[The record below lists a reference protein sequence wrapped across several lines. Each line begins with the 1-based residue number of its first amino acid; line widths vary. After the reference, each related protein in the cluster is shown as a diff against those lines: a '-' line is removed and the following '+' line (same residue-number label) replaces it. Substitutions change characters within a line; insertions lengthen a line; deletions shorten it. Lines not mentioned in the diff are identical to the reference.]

1 MDTSLDFNAAEYKIL
16 IVDDVVS
23 NVLLLKVL
31 LKNLNYQIA
40 TANDGLQAL
49 SAVETEKPDLI
60 LLDVMMPGLN
70 GFEVAEKLKENP
82 ETRDIPIIFLTA
94 LNATSDVVR
103 GFKAGAND
111 FISKPFHKEELLIR
125 VSHQISLIAARRII
139 IRQTEEL
146 QRTISGRDKL
156 YSVIAHDLRSP
167 IGSIKMVLN
176 MLLLNLPAS
185 SIGKDMHEMLNMANR
200 MTEEVFS
207 LLDNLLKWTKS
218 QIGRLNV
225 VYQQFDLVPIIQ
237 GVIEIFSI
245 AAELKN
251 IRLRV
256 EIPDTL
262 EVYADCDMM
271 KTVIRNLISNAM
283 KFTPEGGDITIRV
296 RQDAQAAI
304 VEASDSGCG
313 ISKENQ
319 AKLMKP
325 STHFSTFGTK
335 NEEGSGL
342 GLLLCQDFATKN
354 GGRLWFESEEGKGST
369 FSFSIPLQK
378 TDDKLYR
385 IEKGGK
391 FSLLFRYSNRIYF
404 ISEPKRSPAFRKPF
418 PTPSRSPRKK
428 SSDSIHRYSGT
439 AKVNGRLSACKR
451 HPSLRNSGAGR
462 WAVF

>member
-1 MDTSLDFNAAEYKIL
+1 MQVEINPSEYTVL
-16 IVDDVVS
+16 IVDDTIA

-31 LKNLNYQIA
+31 IGNQKYRIV
-40 TANDGLQAL
+40 TANNGMEALQA
-49 SAVETEKPDLI
+49 VEKESPDLI
-60 LLDVMMPGLN
+60 LLDIMMPGMN
-70 GFEVAEKLKENP
+70 GYEVAEKLKADPQTQE
-82 ETRDIPIIFLTA
+82 IPIIFLTA
-94 LNATSDVVR
+94 LNSTNDIVK
-103 GFKAGAND
+103 GFKTGASD
-111 FISKPFHKEELLIR
+111 YISKPFNKEELLIR
-125 VSHQISLIAARRII
+125 VTHQISLIAAKRLIAS
-139 IRQTEEL
+139 QMKEL
-146 QRTISGRDKL
+146 QSTIRGRDRL

-378 TDDKLYR
+378 T
-385 IEKGGK
+385 E
-391 FSLLFRYSNRIYF
+391 
-404 ISEPKRSPAFRKPF
+404 
-418 PTPSRSPRKK
+418 
-428 SSDSIHRYSGT
+428 
-439 AKVNGRLSACKR
+439 
-451 HPSLRNSGAGR
+451 
-462 WAVF
+462 

>member
-1 MDTSLDFNAAEYKIL
+1 M
-16 IVDDVVS
+16 
-23 NVLLLKVL
+23 
-31 LKNLNYQIA
+31 
-40 TANDGLQAL
+40 
-49 SAVETEKPDLI
+49 
-60 LLDVMMPGLN
+60 
-70 GFEVAEKLKENP
+70 
-82 ETRDIPIIFLTA
+82 
-94 LNATSDVVR
+94 
-103 GFKAGAND
+103 
-111 FISKPFHKEELLIR
+111 
-125 VSHQISLIAARRII
+125 
-139 IRQTEEL
+139 
-146 QRTISGRDKL
+146 
-156 YSVIAHDLRSP
+156 
-167 IGSIKMVLN
+167 
-176 MLLLNLPAS
+176 
-185 SIGKDMHEMLNMANR
+185 
-200 MTEEVFS
+200 
-207 LLDNLLKWTKS
+207 LDNLLKWTKS

-319 AKLMKP
+319 AKLMKL

-354 GGRLWFESEEGKGST
+354 GGRLWFRIGRRQRLDVQFLDPVAENG
-369 FSFSIPLQK
+369 IN
-378 TDDKLYR
+378 DKLYR

-404 ISEPKRSPAFRKPF
+404 ISEPKRSPAFRALPDSVPF
-418 PTPSRSPRKK
+418 ASKEIFR
-428 SSDSIHRYSGT
+428 
-439 AKVNGRLSACKR
+439 
-451 HPSLRNSGAGR
+451 
-462 WAVF
+462 

>member
-1 MDTSLDFNAAEYKIL
+1 
-16 IVDDVVS
+16 
-23 NVLLLKVL
+23 
-31 LKNLNYQIA
+31 
-40 TANDGLQAL
+40 
-49 SAVETEKPDLI
+49 
-60 LLDVMMPGLN
+60 MMPGLN

-200 MTEEVFS
+200 MTEEAFS

-304 VEASDSGCG
+304 VEVSDSGCG

-378 TDDKLYR
+378 T
-385 IEKGGK
+385 E
-391 FSLLFRYSNRIYF
+391 
-404 ISEPKRSPAFRKPF
+404 
-418 PTPSRSPRKK
+418 
-428 SSDSIHRYSGT
+428 
-439 AKVNGRLSACKR
+439 
-451 HPSLRNSGAGR
+451 
-462 WAVF
+462 

>member
-1 MDTSLDFNAAEYKIL
+1 MTELPIDENTPRIL
-16 IVDDVVS
+16 IVEDEPKLGQLLIDYLRAAS
-23 NVLLLKVL
+23 YAPTLISHGDQVLPYVR
-31 LKNLNYQIA
+31 Q
-40 TANDGLQAL
+40 TP
-49 SAVETEKPDLI
+49 PDLI

-296 RQDAQAAI
+296 RQDDAQAAI
-304 VEASDSGCG
+304 VEVSDSGCG

-378 TDDKLYR
+378 T
-385 IEKGGK
+385 E
-391 FSLLFRYSNRIYF
+391 
-404 ISEPKRSPAFRKPF
+404 
-418 PTPSRSPRKK
+418 
-428 SSDSIHRYSGT
+428 
-439 AKVNGRLSACKR
+439 
-451 HPSLRNSGAGR
+451 
-462 WAVF
+462 

>member
-146 QRTISGRDKL
+146 QRMISGRDKL

-296 RQDAQAAI
+296 RQDDAQAAI
-304 VEASDSGCG
+304 VEVFDSGCG

-378 TDDKLYR
+378 T
-385 IEKGGK
+385 E
-391 FSLLFRYSNRIYF
+391 
-404 ISEPKRSPAFRKPF
+404 
-418 PTPSRSPRKK
+418 
-428 SSDSIHRYSGT
+428 
-439 AKVNGRLSACKR
+439 
-451 HPSLRNSGAGR
+451 
-462 WAVF
+462 

>member
-1 MDTSLDFNAAEYKIL
+1 MDTCLDFNAAEYKIL

-167 IGSIKMVLN
+167 LGSIKMVLN

-218 QIGRLNV
+218 QTGRMNSVFQEVDISEV
-225 VYQQFDLVPIIQ
+225 VVFASKMSDLVAQVKSISVEYDIPGPIS
-237 GVIEIFSI
+237 V
-245 AAELKN
+245 N
-251 IRLRV
+251 
-256 EIPDTL
+256 
-262 EVYADCDMM
+262 CDVDMV
-271 KTVIRNLISNAM
+271 KTIMRNLMSNAI
-283 KFTPEGGDITIRV
+283 KYSNEGGRIIISVRETPTHARISVRDFGTGIREEDIP
-296 RQDAQAAI
+296 
-304 VEASDSGCG
+304 
-313 ISKENQ
+313 
-319 AKLMKP
+319 KLLNP
-325 STHFSTFGTK
+325 EIHYTTYGTK

-342 GLLLCQDFATKN
+342 GLQLVQDLTRRN
-354 GGRLWFESEEGKGST
+354 GSELTIESAEGEGST
-369 FSFSIPLQK
+369 FTFTIAKEQPRSETVEDTS
-378 TDDKLYR
+378 
-385 IEKGGK
+385 GGIA
-391 FSLLFRYSNRIYF
+391 R
-404 ISEPKRSPAFRKPF
+404 P
-418 PTPSRSPRKK
+418 
-428 SSDSIHRYSGT
+428 
-439 AKVNGRLSACKR
+439 
-451 HPSLRNSGAGR
+451 
-462 WAVF
+462 

>member
-1 MDTSLDFNAAEYKIL
+1 MQVEINPSEYTVL
-16 IVDDVVS
+16 IVDDTIA

-31 LKNLNYQIA
+31 IGNQKYRIV
-40 TANDGLQAL
+40 TANNGMEALQA
-49 SAVETEKPDLI
+49 VEKESPDLI
-60 LLDVMMPGLN
+60 LLDIMMPGMN
-70 GFEVAEKLKENP
+70 GYEVAEKLKTDPQTQE
-82 ETRDIPIIFLTA
+82 IPIIFLTA
-94 LNATSDVVR
+94 LNSTNDIVK
-103 GFKAGAND
+103 GFKTGASD
-111 FISKPFHKEELLIR
+111 YISKPFNKEELLIR
-125 VSHQISLIAARRII
+125 VTHQISLIAAKRLIAS
-139 IRQTEEL
+139 QMKEL
-146 QRTISGRDKL
+146 QSTIRGRDRL

-296 RQDAQAAI
+296 RQDDAQAAI
-304 VEASDSGCG
+304 VEVSDSGCG

-378 TDDKLYR
+378 T
-385 IEKGGK
+385 E
-391 FSLLFRYSNRIYF
+391 
-404 ISEPKRSPAFRKPF
+404 
-418 PTPSRSPRKK
+418 
-428 SSDSIHRYSGT
+428 
-439 AKVNGRLSACKR
+439 
-451 HPSLRNSGAGR
+451 
-462 WAVF
+462 